1 MNEEVKEIK
10 PHVNLVELKK
20 WTDMAEELKQLKVKE
35 AALRMRIFKS
45 IFVEPKEGT
54 NKFNLPA
61 DYVLKATLPINR
73 KVDIVAFE
81 AMKQKLIDSHIKAD
95 KLVQFKPELSISQYR
110 TLDEEELK
118 LVDQFLIISEGSPQM
133 EIVLPKIAQKEGAK

>member
-1 MNEEVKEIK
+1 MNEEVK
-10 PHVNLVELKK
+10 PHINLADLKK
-20 WTDMAEELKQLKVKE
+20 WSDMAEELRELKAKE
-35 AALRMRIFKS
+35 AALRLKLFKS
-45 IFVEPKEGT
+45 IFIEPKEGT
-54 NKFNLPA
+54 NKFNLA
-61 DYVLKATLPINR
+61 AGYVLKATLPINR

-81 AMKQKLIDSHIKAD
+81 AMKQQLIAAHIKAD

-133 EIVLPKIAQKEGAK
+133 EIVLPKAAQKKEAEI